1 MAVTTNKNAIPKS
14 QGNTPVRVQDS
25 KSKVA
30 GMIFGNTGKQPIP
43 AGSKVKMGDCR
54 LCGE

>member
-1 MAVTTNKNAIPKS
+1 MDVKNNKNAIPKT

-25 KSKVA
+25 TSKVA

-43 AGSKVKMGDCR
+43 PGSKGKMGDCST
-54 LCGE
+54 CGE

>member
-25 KSKVA
+25 TSKVA
-30 GMIFGNTGKQPIP
+30 GMILGNTGKQPIRT
-43 AGSKVKMGDCR
+43 GMKEKMGDCR
-54 LCGE
+54 SCGE

>member
-14 QGNTPVRVQDS
+14 QGNPPVRVQDS
-25 KSKVA
+25 TSKVA

-43 AGSKVKMGDCR
+43 SGSKGKMGDCR

>member
-1 MAVTTNKNAIPKS
+1 MVKTNKNAIPKS

-25 KSKVA
+25 TSKVA
-30 GMIFGNTGKQPIP
+30 GMIFGNTGKQPIRT
-43 AGSKVKMGDCR
+43 GSKGKMGDCS

>member
-25 KSKVA
+25 TSKVA
-30 GMIFGNTGKQPIP
+30 GMIFGNTGKQSIP
-43 AGSKVKMGDCR
+43 SGSKGKMGDCR

>member
-1 MAVTTNKNAIPKS
+1 MAVTTNKNAIPES

-25 KSKVA
+25 TSKVS

-43 AGSKVKMGDCR
+43 AGSKGKMGKCSS
-54 LCGE
+54 CGE

>member
-1 MAVTTNKNAIPKS
+1 MAVQTNKNANPKS

-25 KSKVA
+25 TSKVA

-43 AGSKVKMGDCR
+43 AGSKGKMGECS